1 MKVTA
6 IANQKGGVGKT
17 TTAINLATTL
27 VAVGRKVLIIDL
39 DGQGNAS
46 TGLGIEPEEREITTY
61 DVLMGIDPLKN
72 AIVSV
77 ENIPNLEISP
87 ANTDLSS
94 ADKALMNEKDR
105 VIRLR
110 NAIEEMGEKYDY
122 VFIDCPPSLNL
133 LTINALAAAD
143 NVLIPLQSEFFALEG
158 LSQLMSTIR
167 EIRTSL
173 NSNLDIQGI
182 VLTMYDKRN
191 NLSTQVEDD
200 VRTNLGEMVYQT
212 VIPRNVRLSEA
223 PSFAVP
229 ALLYD
234 PKSAG
239 SLAYQN
245 LAIEYLERENDP
257 VKEVA

>member
-46 TGLGIEPEEREITTY
+46 TGFGIEPDDRKVTSY
-61 DVLMGIDPLKN
+61 DVLMNSHSIQDAVMPIPKIKN
-72 AIVSV
+72 LDIV
-77 ENIPNLEISP
+77 P
-87 ANTDLSS
+87 ATLDLSS
-94 ADKALMNEKDR
+94 VDKSLMNEKDR
-105 VIRLR
+105 VLRLR
-110 NAIEEMGEKYDY
+110 NAIAELGEVYDY

-143 NVLIPLQSEFFALEG
+143 NVLIPLQCEYFALEG
-158 LSQLMSTIR
+158 LSQLMSSVR
-167 EIRTSL
+167 EIRTSI
-173 NSNLDIQGI
+173 NPDLDIQGI
-182 VLTMYDKRN
+182 VLTMFDKRN
-191 NLSTQVEDD
+191 NLSTHVEDD
-200 VRTNLGEMVYQT
+200 VRENLGDMVYNT
-212 VIPRNVRLSEA
+212 IIPRNVRLSEA

-239 SLAYQN
+239 SIAYQR
-245 LAIEYLERENDP
+245 LAIEFLEREDDP